1 MRSPLLPP
9 GAPRPRTG
17 RSAAPA
23 WGGARGRAG
32 TPRSARGGGLEPSC
46 SPLVGS
52 AGEGVAVTDLRFA
65 THTVRAQFP
74 RSGEQR
80 RSIRGCG
87 PPRSA
92 ANGHN
97 PAMAT
102 TEDRRDLHG
111 DDWRRK
117 LYESAPERQGELF
130 STISGLENEPLY
142 TPERVGID
150 YDRDLGYPG
159 AYPFTRGVYPSMYR
173 GRLWTMRQF
182 AGFGTAEET
191 NERFRYL
198 LDHGQTGLS
207 TAFDMPTLMG
217 YDSDH
222 MRSLGEVGRE
232 GVAIDSL
239 ADTETLFEGI
249 PLGEVSTSMTI
260 NGPAAMLLAFYICVA
275 EQQGVPRAE
284 LRGTIQTDILKE
296 YIAQKEWIFPPEPS
310 MRLVTDMVEF
320 CARELPRWHPI
331 SISGYHI
338 REAGS
343 NAIQELAFTLANGFA
358 YVDAAIERGLD
369 VDDFAP
375 RLSFFFNAHLDFF
388 EEIAKYRAAR
398 RIWARE
404 LRERYGAKNPRS
416 WLMRFH
422 TQTAG
427 VSLTAQQPEVNI
439 VRTALEALAA
449 VLGGTQSLHTNS
461 FDEALAL
468 PTENAV
474 RLALRTQQVIAHE
487 TGVVNTIDPLGG
499 SYHVEALTNRLEAEA
514 YELFRRIAE
523 LGGMVAAIEQNMPQR
538 EIADAA
544 YRYQQEVE
552 AEERVVVGVN
562 RYATDAEE
570 EIELLRIDPA
580 LEQKQGERVQALR
593 GRRDSAAVEAS
604 LVRLKE
610 AAAHEDQN
618 LMPLLV
624 EAS

>member
-1 MRSPLLPP
+1 
-9 GAPRPRTG
+9 
-17 RSAAPA
+17 
-23 WGGARGRAG
+23 
-32 TPRSARGGGLEPSC
+32 
-46 SPLVGS
+46 
-52 AGEGVAVTDLRFA
+52 
-65 THTVRAQFP
+65 
-74 RSGEQR
+74 
-80 RSIRGCG
+80 
-87 PPRSA
+87 
-92 ANGHN
+92 
-97 PAMAT
+97 MAT
-102 TEDRRDLHG
+102 TEDRRELDG
-111 DDWRRK
+111 DDWRRE
-117 LYESAPERQGELF
+117 LYEAAPERQGELF

-142 TPERVGID
+142 TPERVELD

-222 MRSLGEVGRE
+222 PRSLGEVGRE
-232 GVAIDSL
+232 GVAVDSL
-239 ADTETLFEGI
+239 ADTEKLFEGI

-260 NGPAAMLLAFYICVA
+260 NGSAAMLLAFYVCVA

-499 SYHVEALTNRLEAEA
+499 SYYLEDLTGRLEAEA
-514 YELFRRIAE
+514 YDYFGRIE
-523 LGGMVAAIEQNMPQR
+523 KLGGVIAAIKDNFFQR
-538 EIADAA
+538 EIAEASF
-544 YRYQQEVE
+544 RYQAEVE
-552 AEERVVVGVN
+552 AKQRIIVGVN
-562 RYATDAEE
+562 RYQLEDEG
-570 EIELLRIDPA
+570 EIEILRIDPG
-580 LEQKQGERVQALR
+580 LEQKQVERVQALR
-593 GRRDSAAVEAS
+593 ARRDPAAVDAS
-604 LVRLKE
+604 LARLKE
-610 AAAHEDQN
+610 AAREDRN
-618 LMPLLV
+618 LMPLLI
-624 EAS
+624 EASRAYATLGEMCDALRETWGTWRETPVF